1 MNRNKLRILTA
12 LAGLAAISAQA
23 GGPPRDTA
31 PIVQLAPSVQPETV
45 PTPMAGPNVN
55 LPPPRDDFYA
65 TQARARPAAPTVTT
79 QALAD
84 TPAPRSSYG
93 SNRTYRGGE
102 HGPTVDLP
110 QK

>member
-1 MNRNKLRILTA
+1 MKQTKLRILVA
-12 LAGLAAISAQA
+12 LAGLAVISAQA

-31 PIVQLAPSVQPETV
+31 PIVQLPPSVQPATV
-45 PTPMAGPNVN
+45 ATPLAGPDVS

-65 TQARARPAAPTVTT
+65 SQARARPAAPTVTI
-79 QALAD
+79 QAALAD
-84 TPAPRSSYG
+84 TPAG
-93 SNRTYRGGE
+93 NYRGGE

>member
-1 MNRNKLRILTA
+1 MNQNKLRILMA

-31 PIVQLAPSVQPETV
+31 PIVQLAPSVQAQAV
-45 PTPMAGPNVN
+45 ATPMAGPNVN
-55 LPPPRDDFYA
+55 LPPPHDDFYA
-65 TQARARPAAPTVTT
+65 TQARVRPAAPTVTT
-79 QALAD
+79 QAMAE
-84 TPAPRSSYG
+84 TPAPVYRPSQ
-93 SNRTYRGGE
+93 TYRGGE